1 MVNRE
6 SLQQFSKDELIDIIL
21 DLSRMVDR
29 LTKEVS
35 ELKDEVRIL
44 KSPKNSRNSSFP
56 PSRDLFRPKN
66 TSLREKSN
74 KKPGGQPGH
83 KGETLQ
89 QTKHP
94 HQIVEHYCGEKCPN
108 CGRSHKAGTQILQ
121 ARRQVIDIPPIQAD
135 ITEHRIFQAEC
146 QCGHVSTGQF
156 PAGVTAPVQYGNN
169 LTAFVAYLS
178 TRQYIPFGRI
188 PELLKSVTNIS
199 MSEGT
204 VFNMLNRTAESLL
217 PVYAGI
223 KHDIEKSSTLGSD
236 ESGAKVGTEKYWAWV
251 WQTLLET
258 YITIAPSR
266 GYQTIENEFP
276 KGFPCATLVS
286 DSLSA
291 QLKTPAFLH
300 QLCLAHIMRELNGFI
315 ELYSNKWALQMK
327 ALLQKA
333 IKLKQSMGPEDYTQ
347 SHQIRDQILKEF
359 EACNNLPIQE
369 HIPKL
374 QALQKRLRKN
384 RKSVFTF
391 LFYPEVPFDNNGS
404 ERSIRNIKVKQKVSG
419 SFRSERGA
427 EIFAIIRSVID
438 TMVKREVDVFENL
451 KFILNLAI
459 HKKAFLAKTQE

>member
-1 MVNRE
+1 MLKRK
-6 SLQQFSKDELIDIIL
+6 SLQRLSKDELIDIIL
-21 DLSRMVDR
+21 DLSCMVER
-29 LTKEVS
+29 LTKEVI
-35 ELKDEVRIL
+35 ELKDEVRVL
-44 KSPKNSRNSSFP
+44 KSSKNSRNSSFP
-56 PSRDLFRPKN
+56 PSRDLFRSKN
-66 TSLREKSN
+66 TSLREKSGR
-74 KKPGGQPGH
+74 KTGGQPGH

-89 QTKHP
+89 QTEQPDK
-94 HQIVEHYCGEKCPN
+94 IVNHYCGELCSN
-108 CGRSHKAGTQILQ
+108 CGRIHNADAQTLQ
-121 ARRQVIDIPPIQAD
+121 SKRQVVDIPQIQSKV
-135 ITEHRIFQAEC
+135 IEHRVFQVVC
-146 QCGHVSTGQF
+146 PCGQVSTSQY
-156 PAGVTAPVQYGNN
+156 PPGVTAPVQYGNN

-188 PELLKSVTNIS
+188 PELIKSVTNIA

-204 VFNMLNRTAESLL
+204 ISNMLNRTAYCLL
-217 PVYAGI
+217 PVYDGI
-223 KHDIEKSSTLGSD
+223 KSDIEKASSIGSD

-266 GYQTIENEFP
+266 GYTTIENEFP
-276 KGFPCATLVS
+276 KGFPQATLVT

-315 ELYSNKWALQMK
+315 ELYNNKWPLQMK
-327 ALLQKA
+327 GVLKKA
-333 IKLKQSMGPEDYTQ
+333 IKLKQSMCPEDYTK
-347 SHQIRDQILKEF
+347 SNKIRDQILKDF
-359 EACNNLPIQE
+359 EECINSPLME

-374 QALQKRLRKN
+374 PALQKRLKKN

-438 TMVKREVDVFENL
+438 TMIKRDVDVFENL
-451 KFILNLAI
+451 RFILNLATQ
-459 HKKAFLAKTQE
+459 KKAFLTSHQK

>member
-6 SLQQFSKDELIDIIL
+6 SLQQLSKDELIDIIL
-21 DLSRMVDR
+21 DLTRMVDR
-29 LTKEVS
+29 LTKDVS
-35 ELKDEVRIL
+35 ELKDEVRVL

-56 PSRDLFRPKN
+56 PSRDLFRSKN
-66 TSLREKSN
+66 TSLREKSDR
-74 KKPGGQPGH
+74 KTGGQPGH

-94 HQIVEHYCGEKCPN
+94 DQIVEHYCDEKCSN
-108 CGRSHKAGTQILQ
+108 CGRVHKADSQSLQ
-121 ARRQVIDIPPIQAD
+121 ARRQVIDIPPIQANV
-135 ITEHRIFQAEC
+135 IEHRVFQVEC
-146 QCGHVSTGQF
+146 PCGHVSTSQF
-156 PAGVTAPVQYGNN
+156 PAGVKAPVQYGNN

-204 VFNMLNRTAESLL
+204 VFNMLNRTAEYLL

-223 KHDIEKSSTLGSD
+223 KSDIEKATTVGSD
-236 ESGAKVGTEKYWAWV
+236 ESGAKVGMEKYWAWV
-251 WQTLLET
+251 WQTLFET

-266 GYQTIENEFP
+266 GYATIENEFP
-276 KGFPCATLVS
+276 KGFPQAALVS
-286 DSLSA
+286 DSLST

-315 ELYSNKWALQMK
+315 ELYNNKWALRMK

-333 IKLKQSMGPEDYTQ
+333 IKLKQSMSPEDYTQ
-347 SHQIRDQILKEF
+347 SHEIRNQILKEF
-359 EACNNLPIQE
+359 EACINLPLQE
-369 HIPKL
+369 HIAKL
-374 QALQKRLRKN
+374 PALQKRLKKN

-438 TMVKREVDVFENL
+438 TMIKRGVDVFENL

-459 HKKAFLAKTQE
+459 QKKEFIASSQQ